1 LCARTLQ
8 TAPPA
13 TPWRG
18 SCCTRSPAQRKRRH
32 GARTAR
38 AARARPTAQLTRRA
52 LCHSASEHC
61 ATLLAAL
68 AAGCPPRDALPLFL
82 EALQLS
88 SERDGDADDEEDDDA
103 PPLRLRFRAAL
114 SRGICAL
121 LARAPRRRWEAA
133 LNAAP
138 QMLRTASAA
147 ASAAAACGDDPDDDP
162 SDAAEAEEARAA
174 ATEALEAAVTFATAA
189 VCAADA
195 APDAAAVAPALLRL
209 LLRLLAAAATR
220 MPRGA
225 ADARL
230 ATLLDALCAR
240 GAATSWAALDAAA
253 APLPAAAIASGSGS
267 DAEEP
272 DGADDLEARDAALG
286 AAMLAAALLSPG
298 GCAGGDALRGTDALP
313 RAAPHATA
321 LLSGA
326 GGPVAMHAGASL
338 AFAAASATL
347 AAGGQ
352 CSAAALQPLLAA
364 LAAALAR
371 AAAPATREAA
381 HAALLR
387 CLDALPPWARLDA
400 LRALLAS
407 GRDPAAAAL
416 LFRRI
421 KDDARADWPRP
432 PMGAAPAA
440 RLVADWLATAA
451 QDCDDAEALAEAADA
466 TVGALNAL
474 RFALLRDAAGRSN
487 ASGLAAGDAAAEL
500 RTRTLLPLHAA
511 AAAAAAALAG
521 EQHAGAMLAAQTVQE
536 VCDCVMEAADA
547 AAAACAD
554 AHEDAA
560 QPAAPGLRRGFLR

>member
-8 TAPPA
+8 TARPA

-18 SCCTRSPAQRKRRH
+18 SCCTRSPAQRRRHH
-32 GARTAR
+32 GARAER
-38 AARARPTAQLTRRA
+38 AARARPTAQLTRDA
-52 LCHSASEHC
+52 LCRSASERC

-88 SERDGDADDEEDDDA
+88 SERDGDDEDEDDDDT

-114 SRGICAL
+114 SRGVCAL

-147 ASAAAACGDDPDDDP
+147 ASAVAACGDDPDADEP
-162 SDAAEAEEARAA
+162 DAAEAEEARAA

-240 GAATSWAALDAAA
+240 GAAASWAALEASA
-253 APLPAAAIASGSGS
+253 APLPKAAAES
-267 DAEEP
+267 DSDSEEP

-298 GCAGGDALRGTDALP
+298 GCAGGDALRSTDALP